1 MNKKS
6 PYKTLTILIVSVL
19 FFSKLSH
26 AQTFKSGVIA
36 GFNVSQ
42 ISGDDLGGYDKPGP
56 VIGMFL
62 NKEVKEKFQVEMQ
75 MIYIQK
81 GSRKFPDVKNGDNT
95 RYSLNLNYIEVPI
108 ILKYKIKKIFLV
120 GGISNGV
127 LFKQYVGNEFGAY
140 PANTTATQ
148 PFHKWELSYNLGL
161 SYPIDKHF
169 EIEGKIN
176 HSLLPVRINKPF
188 ELRWVNKGQF
198 NDLLVWVLKYKF

>member
-19 FFSKLSH
+19 FFSKLSK

-56 VIGMFL
+56 VVGMFL
-62 NKEVKEKFQVEMQ
+62 NKEVKEIFQVEMQ

-81 GSRKFPDVKNGDNT
+81 GSRKYPDVKNGDNT
-95 RYSLNLNYIEVPI
+95 RYSLNLNYIEIPI
-108 ILKYKIKKIFLV
+108 IVKYKIKKLFLV

-127 LFKQYVGNEFGAY
+127 MFKQYVGNEYGSY

-161 SYPIDKHF
+161 SYPIGKNF

-176 HSLLPVRINKPF
+176 HSLLPVRTNRPY
-188 ELRWVNKGQF
+188 ELHWVDRGQF

>member
-19 FFSKLSH
+19 FFSKLSK

-56 VIGMFL
+56 VVGMFL
-62 NKEVKEKFQVEMQ
+62 NKEVKEIFQVEMQ

-81 GSRKFPDVKNGDNT
+81 GSRKYPDVKNGDNT
-95 RYSLNLNYIEVPI
+95 RYSLNLNYIEIPI
-108 ILKYKIKKIFLV
+108 IVKYKIKKLFLV

-127 LFKQYVGNEFGAY
+127 MFKQYVGNEYGAY

-161 SYPIDKHF
+161 SYPIGKNF

-176 HSLLPVRINKPF
+176 HSLLPVRTNRPY
-188 ELRWVNKGQF
+188 ELHWVDRGQF

>member
-19 FFSKLSH
+19 FFSKLSK

-62 NKEVKEKFQVEMQ
+62 NKEVKEKLQVEMQ

-81 GSRKFPDVKNGDNT
+81 GSRKYPDVKNGDNT

-108 ILKYKIKKIFLV
+108 IVKYKFKKIFLV

-127 LFKQYVGNEFGAY
+127 MFKQYVGNEYGAY

-161 SYPIDKHF
+161 SYPIGKNF

-176 HSLLPVRINKPF
+176 HSLLPVRTNRPY
-188 ELRWVNKGQF
+188 ELHWVDRGQF